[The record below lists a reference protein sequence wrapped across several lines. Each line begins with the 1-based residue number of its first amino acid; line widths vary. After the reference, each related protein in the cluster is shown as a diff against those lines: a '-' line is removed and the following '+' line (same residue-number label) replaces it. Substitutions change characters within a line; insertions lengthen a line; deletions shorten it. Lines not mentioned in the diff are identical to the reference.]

1 MNELTTDRTKVAAA
15 GPAQANGGENANN
28 VGLNGP
34 PRTTETVLA
43 RQETAINWFRGEIA
57 LEELDE
63 ERSFVERNL
72 DVLTA
77 AKTANVRQESFV
89 ELFRKAGFADIRMR
103 KILEFMEACRSG
115 HRKAKARK
123 AMNGEE
129 SNPTAP
135 DSKGGAN

>member
-43 RQETAINWFRGEIA
+43 RQEAAINWFRAEIA

-63 ERSFVERNL
+63 ERSFVERYL

-123 AMNGEE
+123 AMNGEK
-129 SNPTAP
+129 SNPTAR